1 MSHLVS
7 LQVRLH
13 HPAAVAAAC
22 TRLGLPA
29 PVQGTARFYSGTATG
44 LLVQLPGWK
53 YPVVIDPH
61 TGNVSM
67 DNFEG
72 RWGEQ
77 AQLDRLMQAYAV
89 EKARAEARKKGYQVT
104 ETALQDGAIKLT
116 IVEGT
121 A

>member
-1 MSHLVS
+1 MSHIVLI
-7 LQVRLH
+7 QARLKD
-13 HPAAVAAAC
+13 PAAIASAC
-22 TRLGLPA
+22 ARLGLPA
-29 PVQGTARFYSGTATG
+29 PVQGTARLYSGTATG

-53 YPVVIDPH
+53 YPIVIDPQ
-61 TGNVSM
+61 TGNVSL
-67 DNFEG
+67 DNFGG

-89 EKARAEARKKGYQVT
+89 EKARAEARKKGFQVS
-104 ETALQDGAIKLT
+104 EQQLQDGAIKLT